1 MSLKPRILCLLRL
14 TAVVLAVLGI
24 AACGGGGS
32 SDTGTGA
39 SQETPI
45 PDEVPGDPARAYDCG
60 PLDTVVGDVITVSD
74 AAQLASAV
82 ATVNAAGG
90 NATILLED
98 GQYDL
103 DNLLHITAG
112 HVVIRGRSGE
122 RERVVIQGTGMS
134 SGVAHVFLV
143 AASHVTIA
151 DLSLGEVY
159 YHGIQ
164 VQGENGADY
173 LRVHNVRFFNT
184 GEQMLKGSYS
194 GSRGSNH
201 GVVECSLFEYTAAFG
216 PQYYIGG
223 IDVHHGADWVVRGN
237 TFKNIRSP
245 GGALAEFAVHF
256 WSDAENPVIEKNVIV
271 NCDRGIGLGLG
282 ERGCAAGLIRNNTIY
297 ADDQGLF
304 NDVGIGLES
313 ASNVEIYNNTIFL
326 DHAYDNA
333 VEYRFAVST
342 GNVIVNNL
350 TNKAIR
356 ARDGGAALTRNN
368 VTSAQAGWFVHS
380 ASGDLHLSQPVASV
394 VDAGERLDEVPDDM
408 DGETRPAGGGYDLGA
423 DEYAN

>member
-1 MSLKPRILCLLRL
+1 M
-14 TAVVLAVLGI
+14 V
-24 AACGGGGS
+24 AACGGGGAS
-32 SDTGTGA
+32 EPGAGA
-39 SQETPI
+39 SQAPPATDETP
-45 PDEVPGDPARAYDCG
+45 DEAPAAYDCN
-60 PLDTVVGDVITVSD
+60 PLDTVQGEVIHVSD

-82 ATVNAAGG
+82 ATSNQAGG
-90 NATILLED
+90 NRTILLED
-98 GQYDL
+98 GQYVL

-112 HVVIRGRSGE
+112 QVVIRGRSGD
-122 RERVVIQGTGMS
+122 RESVVIQGTGMS

-164 VQGENGADY
+164 VQGENGADH

-184 GEQMLKGSYS
+184 GEQMLKGSY
-194 GSRGSNH
+194 GAGRGSNH
-201 GVVECSLFEYTAAFG
+201 GVVACSLFEYTAAFG

-223 IDVHHGADWVVRGN
+223 IDVHQGRDWVVRGN

-245 GGALAEFAVHF
+245 GGALAEFAIHF
-256 WSDAENPVIEKNVIV
+256 WSDSENPVIEKNVIV

-282 ERGCAAGLIRNNTIY
+282 DRGCSGGLIRNNAIY

-313 ASNVEIYNNTIFL
+313 AGNVDIYHNTIFL
-326 DHAYDNA
+326 EHGYANA
-333 VEYRFAVST
+333 IEYRFAASA
-342 GNVIVNNL
+342 GNAIVNNL

-356 ARDGGAALTRNN
+356 ARDGGSAATGSN
-368 VTSAQAGWFVHS
+368 VTSAQAGWFADP
-380 ASGDLHLSQPVASV
+380 ASGDLHLSQAVASV
-394 VDAGERLDEVPDDM
+394 VDAGERLADVPDDL
-408 DGETRPAGGGYDLGA
+408 DGDVRPAGGGYDIGA
-423 DEYAN
+423 DEYAQ